1 MCHSDPRKGSCMGP
15 GMEISG
21 EKLAQPNKHIFFI
34 YSVETQG
41 ECHLLLGV
49 IKTLIIANYPSEYI

>member
-1 MCHSDPRKGSCMGP
+1 MGP